1 MRYAASCPLLQRL
14 THPSNLIRNDMTL
27 SLRLAS
33 LVIGSLFVLPLY
45 AADVDPLWAKVV
57 AQSDEGKKW
66 VAKDVELSIEGKHDG
81 EEKKAKIFMQL
92 TGWEKDKAIYK
103 TIKVEP
109 PADPAK
115 KGGHDGT
122 AQVDKFSSMSEAM
135 IKIDAPVE
143 RKDGQKLDG
152 KPATL
157 FVLTKSEGPAD
168 TKLQV
173 WVDPASGSIFKILT
187 HARVTFMMDMTLTM
201 SYKPHASGISMPT
214 QSDFKMDVLIPF
226 KNSKMSLSTNASNWV
241 QRPL

>member
-1 MRYAASCPLLQRL
+1 MKS
-14 THPSNLIRNDMTL
+14 
-27 SLRLAS
+27 SLRIAS
-33 LVIGSLFVLPLY
+33 LALGVLFALPLY
-45 AADVDPLWAKVV
+45 AAGVDPLWAKVV

-66 VAKDVELSIEGKHDG
+66 VAKDVELSIDGKHDG
-81 EEKKAKIFMQL
+81 EVKKVKVFMQL

-103 TIKVEP
+103 TVKIEP

-115 KGGHDGT
+115 KGNSEGT

-157 FVLTKSEGPAD
+157 FVLEKSEGPMD
-168 TKLQV
+168 SKLQV
-173 WVDPASGSIFKILT
+173 WVDPSSGSIHKIQT
-187 HARVTFMMDMTLTM
+187 HAHVTFMMDMTLNI

-226 KNSKMSLSTNASNWV
+226 KNAKVSLSTNASNWV